1 MDAPV
6 EELGAPAE
14 PLRPSGAPDLG
25 SAIHPGQSRRAWPK
39 RELRPD
45 QRSCWPVA
53 MPGSPWDQSLCPPGV
68 PGGIFGLEVGTVM
81 TVFTVDAA
89 LESTCATFRERADRG
104 DITPAERDLLI
115 DGAILLAM
123 HIDDLPRED
132 RAGPTPGWPR
142 MARPA
147 AAGRHERHQ
156 SAA

>member
-1 MDAPV
+1 
-6 EELGAPAE
+6 
-14 PLRPSGAPDLG
+14 
-25 SAIHPGQSRRAWPK
+25 
-39 RELRPD
+39 
-45 QRSCWPVA
+45 
-53 MPGSPWDQSLCPPGV
+53 
-68 PGGIFGLEVGTVM
+68 M

-147 AAGRHERHQ
+147 PAGRHERHQ